1 MGPMVQNACAI
12 GPFLF
17 RAGEMKTLSIETP
30 THGRVLVVDASEAPA
45 RGTIVGFH
53 GYGQSADTILEELRR
68 IPGAAAWRLVSVQAL
83 NRFYTR
89 NDASVVASWMTRQ
102 DREAAIADNVEYVNR
117 AVDAAVCADAGPLVY
132 LGFSQGA
139 SMAARAAVHGKRR
152 ASGLVLLGGDIPA
165 DVKTDSGN
173 RIATL
178 PVLVGIGSGD
188 TWYQKLVDADLQFLR
203 DRGVSPNVVR
213 FAGGHEFTDEFRSAV
228 GAWIVH
234 FAESRY

>member
-1 MGPMVQNACAI
+1 
-12 GPFLF
+12 
-17 RAGEMKTLSIETP
+17 MKTLLIETP
-30 THGRVLVVDASEAPA
+30 THGRVLLADASESPA

-53 GYGQSADTILEELRR
+53 GYGQSADTMLEELQR
-68 IPGAAAWRLVSVQAL
+68 IPGAGAWRIVAVQAL

-117 AVDAAVCADAGPLVY
+117 AVDAAIGGEAGPLVY

-152 ASGLVLLGGDIPA
+152 AAGLVLLGGDIPA
-165 DVKTDSGN
+165 DVKEIESGN
-173 RIATL
+173 RFTTL

-203 DRGVSPNVVR
+203 ARGVSPHVVR
-213 FAGGHEFTDEFRSAV
+213 FDGGHEFTDEFRSAV
-228 GAWIVH
+228 GAWIGH

>member
-1 MGPMVQNACAI
+1 MRE
-12 GPFLF
+12 L
-17 RAGEMKTLSIETP
+17 LIETL
-30 THGRVLVVDASEAPA
+30 THGRVLVVEAAESPA

-53 GYGQSADTILEELRR
+53 GYGQSAETMLEELQR
-68 IPGAAAWRLVSVQAL
+68 IPGADGWRRVSVQAL

-89 NDASVVASWMTRQ
+89 NDAAVVASWMTRQ
-102 DREAAIADNVEYVNR
+102 DRDAAIADNIEYVNR
-117 AVDAAVCADAGPLVY
+117 AVDTAVGAETGALVY

-139 SMAARAAVHGKRR
+139 SMAARAATHGKRR
-152 ASGLVLLGGDIPA
+152 ATGLVILGGDIPA
-165 DVKTDSGN
+165 DVKTDTGN
-173 RIATL
+173 RFSTL

-203 DRGVSPNVVR
+203 DRGASPHVVR
-213 FAGGHEFTDEFRSAV
+213 FEGGHEFTDEFRSAV